1 MTLVTIFNH
10 SMFLKRSL
18 LGLVTAAYL
27 SVHHVMGKSAVRWDK
42 LIHNPEAGFFVD
54 MDGSKVLHIRVN
66 QHFIRLYTVTKEN
79 FLYHAMGYS
88 VDLKFLSAAAK
99 LNHRTFTII
108 LKCTFRSSYKAY

>member
-1 MTLVTIFNH
+1 
-10 SMFLKRSL
+10 MFLKGSL

-66 QHFIRLYTVTKEN
+66 QHFIGLCTVTKEK
-79 FLYHAMGYS
+79 FLDHAMGHS
-88 VDLKFLSAAAK
+88 FAK
-99 LNHRTFTII
+99 IVNVADENVQGDSPPLCGAELGVFIVAVFNDVR
-108 LKCTFRSSYKAY
+108 RQ